1 MSDLNPPGQ
10 NNKSCML
17 RMPMFIFLVSRTS
30 IKFQRSIDK
39 KTIYA
44 LWWPTRTEVTLTNLA
59 LDRIVCLIRI
69 RSRMVSL
76 LCSLYILHYIEFS
89 PWNLQFKRSDLER
102 EYNKHKIDSLWEER
116 LSLEVFC
123 VCFIKRELACTFT
136 NMSHQLCTKDN
147 ALYIITLYYLTKQS
161 IDDSLQLVFT
171 TVLFDR
177 KDKLTAWKL
186 AIIESFTSVFTRNSD
201 SNRTI

>member
-1 MSDLNPPGQ
+1 MHFIFADKFLDKRDNRPQNTWVSLDKFVFFFYSWGEVGRYFRYFKSYALFCYKTENVRNTVSDLNPPGQ

-30 IKFQRSIDK
+30 IKFQLSIDK

-69 RSRMVSL
+69 RSRMFGL

-102 EYNKHKIDSLWEER
+102 EYNKHKIDSPMR
-116 LSLEVFC
+116 RTTKSRSLLCLFYKTRIGMYLYRHESLALH
-123 VCFIKRELACTFT
+123 KR
-136 NMSHQLCTKDN
+136 
-147 ALYIITLYYLTKQS
+147 
-161 IDDSLQLVFT
+161 
-171 TVLFDR
+171 
-177 KDKLTAWKL
+177 
-186 AIIESFTSVFTRNSD
+186 
-201 SNRTI
+201 

>member
-17 RMPMFIFLVSRTS
+17 RMPIFIFLVSRTS
-30 IKFQRSIDK
+30 IKFQLNIDK
-39 KTIYA
+39 KAIYA
-44 LWWPTRTEVTLTNLA
+44 LWWPARTEVTLTNLA
-59 LDRIVCLIRI
+59 VDQIICLIRI

-102 EYNKHKIDSLWEER
+102 EYNKHKIDSLCEER

-123 VCFIKRELACTFT
+123 VCFIKRELACIFT
-136 NMSHQLCTKDN
+136 DMSH
-147 ALYIITLYYLTKQS
+147 
-161 IDDSLQLVFT
+161 
-171 TVLFDR
+171 
-177 KDKLTAWKL
+177 
-186 AIIESFTSVFTRNSD
+186 
-201 SNRTI
+201 